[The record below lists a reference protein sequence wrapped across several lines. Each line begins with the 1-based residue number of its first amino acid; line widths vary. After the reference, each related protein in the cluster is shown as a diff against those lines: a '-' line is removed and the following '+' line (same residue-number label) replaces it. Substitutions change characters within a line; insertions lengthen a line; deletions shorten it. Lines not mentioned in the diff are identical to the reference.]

1 MYCDAPMAQWI
12 TRVPS
17 KQKIVGSIPT
27 RSTLKKA
34 PVAQWLR
41 RLPSKQ
47 KIVGSI
53 PTGGSFLLDSEVYS
67 PRLIPDY
74 LFYNL
79 IYIGPQGRAE
89 IPNKKISYPNLF

>member
-12 TRVPS
+12 TRLPS

-27 RSTLKKA
+27 RSTLKA

-53 PTGGSFLLDSEVYS
+53 PTGGSFLIDSEVYS
-67 PRLIPDY
+67 PRLIPDN

-79 IYIGPQGRAE
+79 IIYKPPWEAE
-89 IPNKKISYPNLF
+89 IP

>member
-1 MYCDAPMAQWI
+1 MDEKKLIFKKRLKGKHQYNNCVLSNAPMA
-12 TRVPS
+12 
-17 KQKIVGSIPT
+17 K
-27 RSTLKKA
+27 
-34 PVAQWLR
+34 WLR

-89 IPNKKISYPNLF
+89 IPNKFSYLNLF